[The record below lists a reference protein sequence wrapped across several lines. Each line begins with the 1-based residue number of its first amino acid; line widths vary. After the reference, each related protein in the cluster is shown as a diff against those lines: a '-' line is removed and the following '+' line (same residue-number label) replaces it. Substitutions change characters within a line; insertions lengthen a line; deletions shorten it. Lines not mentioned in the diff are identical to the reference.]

1 MPTTMRGVL
10 QLSHSV
16 KVMYLMCTKRERKG
30 KRESERM
37 KVNLNFMPHI
47 ISCLDNV
54 APHKAIIFILS
65 SALDTSGVVLS
76 RTSYHILYY
85 ISARIAQCEGAV
97 CEAVHKFVLP

>member
-1 MPTTMRGVL
+1 MHKKG
-10 QLSHSV
+10 
-16 KVMYLMCTKRERKG
+16 EKG
-30 KRESERM
+30 KERESERM
-37 KVNLNFMPHI
+37 KVNLNFMLHI

-85 ISARIAQCEGAV
+85 ISARITQCEGAV
-97 CEAVHKFVLP
+97 CEAVHKFVMP